1 MKIQVTFDN
10 EKHVNYLYKQI
21 NEQKDEL
28 QKTMNILQGISFCL
42 MCRKETIEDP
52 KPSVKQDA
60 VSQNNDQ
67 QSSSDQSAEQ
77 SDRSEMNLHLVQAV

>member
-1 MKIQVTFDN
+1 MKVQVTFDN
-10 EKHVNYLYKQI
+10 EKHVDFLYKQI
-21 NEQKDEL
+21 SEQKDEL
-28 QKTMNILQGISFCL
+28 QKTIDILSHISFCL
-42 MCRKETIEDP
+42 SCRRKTIEDP

-77 SDRSEMNLHLVQAV
+77 SDQSEKNLHLVQAI

>member
-1 MKIQVTFDN
+1 MKVQVTFEN

-21 NEQKDEL
+21 SEQKDEL
-28 QKTMNILQGISFCL
+28 QKTIDILSDISFCL
-42 MCRKETIEDP
+42 SCRRKTIEDP

-77 SDRSEMNLHLVQAV
+77 SDQSEMNLHLVQAV